1 MRSMAVMAIT
11 LRLSRSSRTYLTKV
25 PRRRVISMSP
35 ISCRRS
41 YTRLTV
47 PQDRCICS
55 AISRTVGSWVP
66 VGSTPL
72 RISALI

>member
-1 MRSMAVMAIT
+1 MAAMACSF
-11 LRLSRSSRTYLTKV
+11 RLSAFSRTYLTNV

-35 ISCRRS
+35 SSASRS

-47 PQDRCICS
+47 PQERCICC
-55 AISRTVGSWVP
+55 AISRTVGSFSP
-66 VGSTPL
+66 VFSAPE